1 MKKERKELKKRRRDI
16 QDTEGREG
24 RERGRESQVLKGIFF
39 FPALINNLRNRR
51 EGGMAIQIDG
61 KGE

>member
-1 MKKERKELKKRRRDI
+1 MKEERKELKKGGGI
-16 QDTEGREG
+16 QDTEGRKG
-24 RERGRESQVLKGIFF
+24 RERGRESQVLKFIFF